1 MSSPPDAPQ
10 PDPDRFAQPIL
21 LGRKRQGLLFAR
33 LQTAGIVILLT
44 AIASIPISVGVGTWA
59 AHRASLREWLV
70 RGPACPQSMSLS
82 PAARGAK
89 PPAPFVFQG
98 IGFAYQI
105 GDAFCAVVPVENV
118 FSQAT
123 FPVCNFDA
131 PAAVA
136 VTTGRRTVLFEPGV
150 GHSATVSIRHG
161 RVSCVIGAGFRD

>member
-1 MSSPPDAPQ
+1 MNSTPDAPP
-10 PDPDRFAQPIL
+10 PDPDRFAQPIR
-21 LGRKRQGLLFAR
+21 LGRRRGPLFVR
-33 LQTAGIVILLT
+33 LQTAGIVVLL
-44 AIASIPISVGVGTWA
+44 AAVASIPISVGVGTWA
-59 AHRASLREWLV
+59 AHRASLREWAV
-70 RGPACPQSMSLS
+70 KGPACPVSMLLS

-131 PAAVA
+131 PAAVE
-136 VTTGRRTVLFEPGV
+136 VTVGGRKVLFEPGV
-150 GHSATVSIRHG
+150 GHSATVSVRNG
-161 RVSCVIGAGFRD
+161 KVSCVIGAGLRD